1 MTGLRVPDLPDGCD
15 TLSAALAYAE
25 HGWYVG
31 PCDQRTKH
39 PGSVLGKRWQEQT
52 TRDPEQI
59 VAWFAGTDL
68 GLFVHVGRSGGLV
81 LDVDDYS
88 RLPDVARDAIDAL
101 QPPFQSTRSD
111 DPRRG
116 HYVFAQATGRMI
128 GNGAGSLGKGWG
140 EVRGRNGVVIVEPT
154 QHEKRDSHGA
164 RYSWQRTGPVPHSE
178 PLCDALPDAADSAD
192 PATDAA
198 VEAFLAEHTEAIR
211 PALLQPVLHKFDADV
226 AAGGARHD
234 ALRDCSLWA
243 AREARA
249 GLYSAGAARDALWSR
264 FHAAML
270 AKPTADRFPASEFRG
285 VFAWAVAQ
293 ALQDDTEARRREV
306 EQRLDDDGV
315 DFMAKRP
322 APAVVDPAPCSLEHL
337 DKTYL
342 RWLGDSYDLA
352 ALHAAL
358 AAAAVEQLGGDPV
371 WLLIVSG
378 SGAAKTETVAPLAG
392 AGAFV
397 TSTITSEGA
406 LLSATPKKD
415 ATKDA
420 TGGLLRKIGSHGLLV
435 IKDFTSILSMNRDQR
450 AAVLAALR
458 EVYDGR
464 WERNVGTD
472 GGKTLTWEGRL
483 VVIGAVT
490 TAYDS
495 AHAVI
500 ASMGDRFA
508 LVRIDST
515 VGRRASGLQALRN
528 VDHEVQMRAE
538 LAEVTGGLLR
548 SLQPALAVLTEDDM
562 DELLSAADLVT
573 LARTAVERDYQGKV
587 VEAHAP
593 EMPTRFAKM
602 LGQIVRGGLALGMGH
617 GEVLSLAHRV
627 ASDSMPP
634 LRLLVLGDVAAHP
647 GSITNEVTK
656 RVQKPRSTVDRVL
669 QELHLLG
676 LLTVADTPSS
686 GLAADRL
693 WRYALSSDV
702 DPEALARLVTRNV
715 STPGV
720 RVKEG
725 AASPALPTD
734 IPGDSPPATAPTTAV
749 ASEDDSDAPF

>member
-1 MTGLRVPDLPDGCD
+1 VPHLDDNPD
-15 TLSAALAYAE
+15 TLSAALAFAQC
-25 HGWYVG
+25 GWYVG
-31 PCDQRTKH
+31 PCDPMTKH

-52 TRDPEQI
+52 SRDPAQI
-59 VAWFAGTDL
+59 VGWFAGASH
-68 GLFVHVGRSGGLV
+68 GLFLHVGRSGGLV

-88 RLPDVARDAIDAL
+88 KLPDVALAAIG
-101 QPPFQSTRSD
+101 QHRPPFQSTRVD
-111 DPRRG
+111 DSRRG
-116 HYVFAQATGRMI
+116 HYVFSQPADRMI
-128 GNGAGSLGKGWG
+128 GNGTGELGKGWG
-140 EVRGRNGVVIVEPT
+140 EVRGRNGVIVVQPT
-154 QHEKRDSHGA
+154 KHEKADTHGA
-164 RYSWQRTGPVPHSE
+164 RYLFTSHGEVPYSAE
-178 PLCDALPDAADSAD
+178 LAAALPDAADSAD
-192 PATDAA
+192 PATDEA
-198 VEAFLAEHTEAIR
+198 VEAFLAEHTGSTK
-211 PALLQPVLHKFDADV
+211 PALLKVVLERFDADV

-234 ALRDCSLWA
+234 ALRDCSIWA

-249 GLYSAGAARDALWSR
+249 GLYPARGAMTALRSR
-264 FHAAML
+264 FTKAMHAD
-270 AKPTADRFPASEFRG
+270 PVPGRFPASEFRG

-293 ALQDDTEARRREV
+293 ANRDDPAERRQQV
-306 EQRLDDDGV
+306 QQRLDGGGLG
-315 DFMAKRP
+315 FL
-322 APAVVDPAPCSLEHL
+322 APKPLPVVADPAPCSLEHL
-337 DKTYL
+337 DKTFL

-392 AGAFV
+392 AGAYV

-406 LLSATPKKD
+406 LLSATPRKD

-420 TGGLLRKIGSHGLLV
+420 TGGLLRKVGSRGLLV

-508 LVRIDST
+508 LVRIDSNL
-515 VGRRASGLQALRN
+515 GRRESGMQALRN

-548 SLQPALAVLTEDDM
+548 SLQPESAVLTDDDM

-602 LGQIVRGGLALGMGH
+602 LGQIVRGALALGLGH
-617 GEVLSLAHRV
+617 GEALSLAHRV
-627 ASDSMPP
+627 ASDSLPP
-634 LRLLVLGDVAAHP
+634 LRLLLLGDVAAYP
-647 GSITNEVTK
+647 GATTQDVTR

-669 QELHLLG
+669 QELHVLG
-676 LLTVADTPSS
+676 LLTVADAPP
-686 GLAADRL
+686 GMQG
-693 WRYALSSDV
+693 WRYRLSEQVNVDALD
-702 DPEALARLVTRNV
+702 RLVTRNV

-720 RVKEG
+720 QVKEG
-725 AASPALPTD
+725 SARAALPTD
-734 IPGDSPPATAPTTAV
+734 IPGDAAAASPAPAV
-749 ASEDDSDAPF
+749 ADDDAPF